1 MMASQSEPLVKL
13 HIDMN
18 MASNGDSMV
27 TYDRK
32 ASDTNVY
39 SKNKN
44 ASMYAI
50 NYRNKESNSC
60 LNVANIGSS
69 INQMRPPGGTF
80 RHRKNKNNCI
90 AYGGRTQAKI
100 RRRSRKNQ
108 RPKTATGSYHSP
120 SSFSPYRKCLISR
133 NKLDGSGEID
143 YTEFIH
149 HFGFKRSRF
158 TKRAF
163 SVMDEDGSGE
173 VDFTEFVLC
182 VWNYCTFNK
191 PALMRFAFELYDE
204 DGSGLID
211 ADELLLMLKELY
223 GKSKYK
229 KNPKAQNVYK
239 KILSQFTN
247 ESSGACEITFID
259 FRNFC
264 IKYPAMLYPAFTV
277 QLNFQNAILG
287 RSYWEAE
294 AKKRRQIEIHV
305 ANNTPTSGHD
315 SNDRLGFQNIMQYL
329 NGMNPGNAGES
340 LNDSLLGDK
349 NLTKS
354 TVGEEEQYNKLKI
367 SKNGKK
373 LPITTNPSNSK
384 KFIQNKYGNNT
395 SEAWICQT
403 CGRSNNLAKTRCAT
417 CKTKK
422 VFSTR

>member
-1 MMASQSEPLVKL
+1 MGCNLSNSVGNEYL
-13 HIDMN
+13 
-18 MASNGDSMV
+18 NGDSIATFSKLRISPASV
-27 TYDRK
+27 EKLRK
-32 ASDTNVY
+32 IF
-39 SKNKN
+39 NKID
-44 ASMYAI
+44 A
-50 NYRNKESNSC
+50 
-60 LNVANIGSS
+60 
-69 INQMRPPGGTF
+69 
-80 RHRKNKNNCI
+80 
-90 AYGGRTQAKI
+90 
-100 RRRSRKNQ
+100 
-108 RPKTATGSYHSP
+108 
-120 SSFSPYRKCLISR
+120 
-133 NKLDGSGEID
+133 DGSGEID
-143 YTEFIH
+143 YNEFIH

-294 AKKRRQIEIHV
+294 AKKRRQIEIQV
-305 ANNTPTSGHD
+305 ANNTSNLDHD
-315 SNDRLGFQNIMQYL
+315 GNGGLGFQNLMQYL
-329 NGMNPGNAGES
+329 NGMDSANAGES
-340 LNDSLLGDK
+340 LNNSLLGDD

-354 TVGEEEQYNKLKI
+354 TVEEEGQYRK
-367 SKNGKK
+367 SKTSKSGKK
-373 LPITTNPSNSK
+373 LPITNPCNSK
-384 KFIQNKYGNNT
+384 KFVQNEYGNNT
-395 SEAWICQT
+395 SQAWICKT
-403 CGRSNNLAKTRCAT
+403 CGRSNNIAKTRCAT